1 MNTLD
6 FPAIAKEFH
15 GASREMLAAVL
26 DQSLDCIKVIGPDGT
41 LEFMN
46 RNGRCAMEI
55 DDFAAV
61 SGRAWWE
68 LWPEETAPLIRD
80 AFARAQSGESSRFEA
95 FCPTA
100 KGSPRWW
107 DVSVTPLYDGDGT
120 LRGLV
125 SVSRDI
131 SEMMRA
137 QEFRAATA
145 DEMRHRLQNAYTLV
159 GAILIAAAKDRPE
172 RREFADEMLD
182 RLQRLGIAQALL
194 LGPAGMGE
202 TRLDLLVRRLTEP
215 FCSGLCELHIGSLP
229 DAILD
234 EQQARTLAL
243 VIGELCTNS
252 NKYGALGSGGSI
264 TIDGEQTDGRIR
276 LLWRERTSAKIDSTE
291 RDGSSGY
298 TLMRRA
304 LAALGGTIA
313 VDWTEHGLDVTLTFR
328 APGASAP
335 TLGSDRSRKELRVAH
350 NSAAPT

>member
-1 MNTLD
+1 MNSLD
-6 FPAIAKEFH
+6 FPALAKDFH

-26 DQSLDCIKVIGPDGT
+26 DQSVDCIKVIGPDGT
-41 LEFMN
+41 LQFMN
-46 RNGRCAMEI
+46 RNGRCAMEV
-55 DDFAAV
+55 DDFGAV
-61 SGRAWWE
+61 SGRPWWD
-68 LWPEETAPLIRD
+68 LWPEETAPLVRD
-80 AFARAQSGESSRFEA
+80 AFARAQAGESSRFEA

-107 DVSVTPLYDGDGT
+107 DVSVTPLYDDDGT

-137 QEFRAATA
+137 QEVRATTA
-145 DEMRHRLQNAYTLV
+145 EEMRHRLQNAYTLT
-159 GAILIAAAKDRPE
+159 GAILMAAAKDRPE
-172 RREFADEMLD
+172 RKEFADEMLD

-194 LGPAGMGE
+194 LDPASMGE
-202 TRLDLLVRRLTEP
+202 TRLDVLVRRLTEP
-215 FCSGLCELHIGSLP
+215 FCSGVCELHIGRLP

-252 NKYGALGSGGSI
+252 NKYGALGNGGSI
-264 TIDGEQTDGRIR
+264 AIDGDSSHGQIT
-276 LLWRERTSAKIDSTE
+276 LAWRERTKSPIKATD
-291 RDGSSGY
+291 RAGSSGY

-313 VDWTEHGLDVTLTFR
+313 VDWNERGLDVTLTFR
-328 APGASAP
+328 APGA
-335 TLGSDRSRKELRVAH
+335 
-350 NSAAPT
+350 